1 MSIIYGDDG
10 ATPIGGRSMVGDWY
24 YLEGYDSSTVDPE
37 WVNANAS
44 LALTHGYI
52 RMDDS
57 GEAALRA
64 AEAEMYQPMYEEEAP
79 N

>member
-1 MSIIYGDDG
+1 MSIIYGDEG
-10 ATPIGGRSMVGDWY
+10 TTPIGGRAMVGDWY
-24 YLEGYDSSTVDPE
+24 YVEGCDESTVTPD
-37 WVNANAS
+37 WVNANVS
-44 LALTHGYI
+44 VALQHGYI

-64 AEAEMYQPMYEEEAP
+64 AEAEMYQTYEEDAAP